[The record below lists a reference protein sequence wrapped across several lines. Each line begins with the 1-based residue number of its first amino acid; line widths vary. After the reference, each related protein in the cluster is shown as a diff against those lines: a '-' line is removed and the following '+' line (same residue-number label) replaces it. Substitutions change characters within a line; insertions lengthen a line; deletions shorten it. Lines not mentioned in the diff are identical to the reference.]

1 MRRGREMVFAI
12 LHHADTGAFLK
23 VTHII
28 TGLEAGGA
36 ETMLLKLLSS
46 LNAPGE
52 SAEVISL
59 APEGPLAD
67 PIRALGVPVMSLG
80 LGGGLGALFGLP
92 RLIRELR
99 RSVPDLVQCWMYHAN
114 LLGGLAARVG
124 VSAPVLWGLRQSDLD
139 PALSKRS
146 TIMVAK
152 LGARLSFRV
161 AQKIL
166 CVSESARQVH
176 VALGYDDARMVVI
189 PNGFDLARFRPDAE
203 ARREI
208 RADLGIGPDDILIG
222 LAARFDPQKDI
233 GNFLAACARLAA
245 PKARFVLC
253 GTGMDGSN
261 DALVA
266 MIKQAGLGERVHL
279 LGRRNDMARLTA
291 ALDIAVSSSAFG
303 EGFSN
308 TLGEALA
315 CGVPAVATDVGDS
328 RLIVGAAGRVVPPRD
343 AGALAAG
350 IEELIAL
357 GPEGRAA
364 LGRQGRERM
373 ARDYGLAAIAE
384 RYRTLYAEILSGDG
398 RT

>member
-1 MRRGREMVFAI
+1 MKI
-12 LHHADTGAFLK
+12 
-23 VTHII
+23 THII

-36 ETMLLKLLSS
+36 ETMLLKLLSG

-59 APEGPLAD
+59 APEGPLAA
-67 PIRALGVPVMSLG
+67 PVRALGVPVTSLG
-80 LGGGLGALFGLP
+80 LKGGLAALLGLP

-99 RSVPDLVQCWMYHAN
+99 RSAPDIVQCWMYHAN

-152 LGARLSFRV
+152 LGARLSFRLPR
-161 AQKIL
+161 KIL
-166 CVSESARQVH
+166 CVSESAHRVH
-176 VALGYDDARMVVI
+176 AALGYDDTRMVVI

-208 RADLGIGPDDILIG
+208 RAGLGIGPGDILIG

-233 GNFLAACARLAA
+233 GNFLAACARLSV
-245 PKARFVLC
+245 PQARFVLC
-253 GTGMDGSN
+253 GSGMDRGN
-261 DALVA
+261 GALMA
-266 MIKQAGLGERVHL
+266 MIERAGLRERVHL
-279 LGRRNDMARLTA
+279 LGRRDDMARVTA
-291 ALDIAVSSSAFG
+291 ALDLAVSSSAFG

-328 RLIVGAAGRVVPPRD
+328 RLIVGTAGRLVPPRD
-343 AGALAAG
+343 AAALGAG
-350 IEELIAL
+350 IEDLIGL
-357 GPEGRAA
+357 GAEGRAA

-373 ARDYGLAAIAE
+373 ARDYGLEAIAG
-384 RYRTLYAEILSGDG
+384 RYRAVYTEILDD
-398 RT
+398 RERA